1 MKIFDLWMKKYC
13 RLNFPVQKYDRS
25 YAKSSQS
32 FRPSSQQSRNYVN
45 KRLLL
50 DSSSVESFLAKAE
63 DFLFLRPHS
72 SEFSVQK
79 NRYFCPLSSLSLSLS
94 LSLSH
99 SLLNKYSLNRPAHIT
114 AFSACVY
121 GRQLRFQ
128 KGIANF
134 LSLI

>member
-94 LSLSH
+94 LH
-99 SLLNKYSLNRPAHIT
+99 LLFPSFCRYLEVGRGTRVGKRCYS
-114 AFSACVY
+114 SQ
-121 GRQLRFQ
+121 QLFHV
-128 KGIANF
+128 I
-134 LSLI
+134 